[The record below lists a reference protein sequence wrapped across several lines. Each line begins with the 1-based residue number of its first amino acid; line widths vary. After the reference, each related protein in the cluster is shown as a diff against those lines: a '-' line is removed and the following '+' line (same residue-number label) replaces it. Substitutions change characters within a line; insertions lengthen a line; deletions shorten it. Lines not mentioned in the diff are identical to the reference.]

1 MKKMILLTYLLF
13 SLSSLF
19 AFTWKGKD
27 TIAVRDSIMKE
38 VELLPADTSRLSHLL
53 KVTYLNQFPPG
64 NLYFARRLYEEA
76 VKQNNLFYENMGA
89 YYLAICYDKKHELDT
104 LTYWVDKLE
113 EFAPQIGKYD
123 YYLEQKAAISR
134 VMASK
139 KMVEKAVFVAK
150 EVLKESQER
159 KSNNGIVAAYNSL
172 SCAYS
177 VSKRPDESLRM
188 LLKGYKACNRTTKLS
203 LSVDILS
210 RLVSQYA
217 NRAMRDSSFFYLEK
231 MNAALNTIVANEPET
246 MDNWRDVMVDCQ
258 TKYMRY
264 YMNKKDFPQT
274 EVYLEKAKALLTPY
288 VDTAYWLNVKLMEL
302 QYYGRIK
309 EYDKGIA
316 LVDEVTPVVVKTYI
330 ETYELLIQYKSTL
343 LWGKGE
349 QDASLE
355 NLKDL
360 LHKQDSMSLAFSTNQ
375 LKEVK
380 EIYHIDEL
388 LLEKQKIANTNHV
401 RAVTILIILLGLM
414 ALFYVYTKQLSRKI
428 AKAEKEAAEAAA
440 LSNADNQAKER
451 LKLEISHDIR
461 TPLNAVVGFAEILA
475 ETGDLDED
483 SKREYNKIIQ
493 ENACQLLDYVN
504 NILELSRLESGK
516 IKYTRDNCEF
526 IGLCR
531 EAVQMANATEKNC
544 VRAELHTDLDKQMIN
559 TDKTRLLLLLNSLMV
574 TTVDEEFYHVTIT
587 VQRKEEKSL
596 LLVKVVNTPLAK
608 ERFENKTAMIRNEI
622 NTHFIHSFGGYYK
635 VDALAKEG
643 PTVVFAYPYS

>member
-217 NRAMRDSSFFYLEK
+217 NRAMRDSSFYYLEK

-274 EVYLEKAKALLTPY
+274 EVCLEKAKALLTPY

>member
-19 AFTWKGKD
+19 AFTWKDED

-38 VELLPADTSRLSHLL
+38 VELLPADTSRLSRLL

-217 NRAMRDSSFFYLEK
+217 NRAMRDSSFYYLEK

-516 IKYTRDNCEF
+516 IKYTREKCEF

-544 VRAELHTDLDKQMIN
+544 VRAELHTDIDKQMID

-643 PTVVFAYPYS
+643 PAVVFAYPYS

>member
-19 AFTWKGKD
+19 AFTWKDED

-38 VELLPADTSRLSHLL
+38 VELLPADTSRLSRLL

-217 NRAMRDSSFFYLEK
+217 NRAMRDSSFYYLEK

-264 YMNKKDFPQT
+264 YMNKKDFSQT
-274 EVYLEKAKALLTPY
+274 EVYLEKAKALLAPY

-516 IKYTRDNCEF
+516 IKYTRENCEF

-544 VRAELHTDLDKQMIN
+544 VRAELHTDIDKQMID

>member
-19 AFTWKGKD
+19 AFTWKDED
-27 TIAVRDSIMKE
+27 TIAVRDSIMRE
-38 VELLPADTSRLSHLL
+38 VELLPADTSRLSRLL

-123 YYLEQKAAISR
+123 YYLEQKAALSR

-177 VSKRPDESLRM
+177 VSKRPNESLRM
-188 LLKGYKACNRTTKLS
+188 LQKGYEACNRTTKLS

-217 NRAMRDSSFFYLEK
+217 NRAMRDSSFYYLEK

-274 EVYLEKAKALLTPY
+274 EVYLGKAKALLTPY

-360 LHKQDSMSLAFSTNQ
+360 LHKQDSMSIAFSTNQ

-516 IKYTRDNCEF
+516 IKYTWANCEF

-574 TTVDEEFYHVTIT
+574 TTVEEEFYHVTIT

>member
-19 AFTWKGKD
+19 AFTWKDED

-38 VELLPADTSRLSHLL
+38 VELLPADTSRLSRLL

-217 NRAMRDSSFFYLEK
+217 NRAMRDSSFYYLEK

-264 YMNKKDFPQT
+264 YMNKKDFSQT

-516 IKYTRDNCEF
+516 IKYTRENCEF

-544 VRAELHTDLDKQMIN
+544 VRAELHTDIDKQMID

-574 TTVDEEFYHVTIT
+574 TTVDEGFYHVTIT

>member
-1 MKKMILLTYLLF
+1 MILLTYLLF

-19 AFTWKGKD
+19 AFTWNDDD
-27 TIAVRDSIMKE
+27 TIAFRDSILKE

-53 KVTYLNQFPPG
+53 EVTYLNQSPPG
-64 NLYFARRLYEEA
+64 NLYFATRLYEEA
-76 VKQNNLFYENMGA
+76 VKQNSLFYENMGA
-89 YYLAICYDKKHELDT
+89 YYLATCYDKKHELDT
-104 LTYWVDKLE
+104 LTHWVNKLE
-113 EFAPQIGKYD
+113 ELAPRMGKYD

-139 KMVEKAVFVAK
+139 KMIEKAVFVAK
-150 EVLKESQER
+150 EVLKEAQER

-177 VSKRPDESLRM
+177 VSKRPDESLDM
-188 LLKGYKACNRTTKLS
+188 LHKGYKACRQATKLS
-203 LSVDILS
+203 LSIDILS

-217 NRAMRDSSFFYLEK
+217 SRAMRDSSFYYLEK
-231 MNAALNTIVANEPET
+231 MNAALNAVVAKEPKT
-246 MDNWRDVMVDCQ
+246 VDNWRDVMVDCQ
-258 TKYMRY
+258 IKYMRY
-264 YMNKKDFPQT
+264 YMNKKDFAQT

-316 LVDEVTPVVVKTYI
+316 LVDEVTPVVAKTYI
-330 ETYELLIQYKSTL
+330 ETYELLMQYKSTL

-349 QDASLE
+349 QDASID

-360 LHKQDSMSLAFSTNQ
+360 LHKQDSMNIAFSTNQ
-375 LKEVK
+375 LKQVK

-388 LLEKQKIANTNHV
+388 LLEKQKITNINYV
-401 RAVTILIILLGLM
+401 RAITILIILLALM
-414 ALFYVYTKQLSRKI
+414 ALFYVYTKLLSHKI
-428 AKAEKEAAEAAA
+428 AKAEKAAAEAAA

-475 ETGDLDED
+475 EAGELDDE

-516 IKYTRDNCEF
+516 IKYIKEKCEF
-526 IGLCR
+526 IGICR
-531 EAVQMANATEKNC
+531 EAVEVANATEQNC
-544 VRAELHTDLDKQMIN
+544 AMVELHTDIDKQMIDV
-559 TDKTRLLLLLNSLMV
+559 DKSRLLLLLNSLMV
-574 TTVDEEFYHVTIT
+574 STVDEEFHHVIIT
-587 VQRKEEKSL
+587 VNRKEEKSL

-622 NTHFIHSFGGYYK
+622 NAHFIHYFGGYYK
-635 VDALAKEG
+635 VNALAKEG
-643 PTVVFAYPYS
+643 PTVTFTFTYK

>member
-217 NRAMRDSSFFYLEK
+217 NRAMRDSSFYYLEK

-375 LKEVK
+375 LKGVK

-516 IKYTRDNCEF
+516 IKYTRENCEF

-544 VRAELHTDLDKQMIN
+544 VRAELHTDLDQQMID
-559 TDKTRLLLLLNSLMV
+559 TDKARLLLLLNSLMV
-574 TTVDEEFYHVTIT
+574 TTVDEEFYHVTIS
-587 VQRKEEKSL
+587 VQRKEDKSL

-643 PTVVFAYPYS
+643 PTVVFAYPYN

>member
-1 MKKMILLTYLLF
+1 MLLICLLSFLLSF
-13 SLSSLF
+13 S
-19 AFTWKGKD
+19 AFTWKNDD
-27 TIAVRDSIMKE
+27 TIAFRDSIMKE

-53 KVTYLNQFPPG
+53 NVAYLNQFPPG
-64 NLYFARRLYEEA
+64 NLYFASRLYEEA

-89 YYLAICYDKKHELDT
+89 YYLATCYDKKHELDT
-104 LTYWVDKLE
+104 LTYWVDKLRE
-113 EFAPQIGKYD
+113 LAPQIGKYD

-150 EVLKESQER
+150 EVLQEAQKR

-188 LLKGYKACNRTTKLS
+188 LQIGYQICNRTTKLS
-203 LSVDILS
+203 LSIDILS

-217 NRAMRDSSFFYLEK
+217 NRAMRDSSFYYLEK
-231 MNAALNTIVANEPET
+231 MNASLNAVVAKEPATI
-246 MDNWRDVMVDCQ
+246 DNWRDVMVDCQ

-264 YMNKKDFPQT
+264 YMNKKDFAQT

-288 VDTAYWLNVKLMEL
+288 VDTAYWLNVKLIEL

-316 LVDEVTPVVVKTYI
+316 LVDEVVPVVAKTYI

-349 QDASLE
+349 QDMSLE

-360 LHKQDSMSLAFSTNQ
+360 LHKQDSMNIAFSTNQ
-375 LKEVK
+375 LKQVK

-388 LLEKQKIANTNHV
+388 LLEKQKITNTNYI
-401 RAVTILIILLGLM
+401 RAVTILIALLVLM
-414 ALFYVYTKQLSRKI
+414 GVFYIYTKLLSRKI
-428 AKAEKEAAEAAA
+428 AKAEKVAAEAAV

-475 ETGDLDED
+475 ETDDLDEEN
-483 SKREYNKIIQ
+483 KREYNKIIQ
-493 ENACQLLDYVN
+493 ENANQLLDYVN

-516 IKYTRDNCEF
+516 IRYTKEKCEF
-526 IGLCR
+526 IAFCH
-531 EAVQMANATEKNC
+531 EAVQIANTTEQTC
-544 VRAELHTDLDKQMIN
+544 TRVELHTDIDEQVIN
-559 TDKTRLLLLLNSLMV
+559 TDKVRLLLLLNSLMIS
-574 TTVDEEFYHVTIT
+574 TLDEEFYHVTIT
-587 VQRKEEKSL
+587 VDRKEDQFL
-596 LLVKVVNTPLAK
+596 LLIKAVNTPLAK

-643 PTVVFAYPYS
+643 PTVTFTYPYR

>member
-217 NRAMRDSSFFYLEK
+217 NRAMRDSSFYYLEK

>member
-516 IKYTRDNCEF
+516 IKYTRENCEF

-635 VDALAKEG
+635 VDTLAKEG

>member
-217 NRAMRDSSFFYLEK
+217 NRAMRDSSFYYLEK

-493 ENACQLLDYVN
+493 DNACQLLDYVN

>member
-1 MKKMILLTYLLF
+1 MILLTYLLF

-19 AFTWKGKD
+19 AFTWNDDD
-27 TIAVRDSIMKE
+27 TIAFRDSILKE

-53 KVTYLNQFPPG
+53 EVTYLNQFPPG
-64 NLYFARRLYEEA
+64 NLYFATRLYEEA

-89 YYLAICYDKKHELDT
+89 YYLATCYDKKHELDT
-104 LTYWVDKLE
+104 LTHWVNKLE
-113 EFAPQIGKYD
+113 ELAPRMGKYD

-139 KMVEKAVFVAK
+139 KMIEKAVFVAK
-150 EVLKESQER
+150 DVLKEAQER

-177 VSKRPDESLRM
+177 VSKRPDESLNM
-188 LLKGYKACNRTTKLS
+188 LHKGYKACKQTTKLS
-203 LSVDILS
+203 LSIDILS

-217 NRAMRDSSFFYLEK
+217 SRAMRDSSFYYLEK
-231 MNAALNTIVANEPET
+231 MNAALNAVVAKEPKT
-246 MDNWRDVMVDCQ
+246 VDNWRDVMVDCQ

-264 YMNKKDFPQT
+264 YMNKKDFAQT

-316 LVDEVTPVVVKTYI
+316 LVDEVTPVVAKTYM

-349 QDASLE
+349 QDASIE

-360 LHKQDSMSLAFSTNQ
+360 LHKQDSMNIAFSTNQ
-375 LKEVK
+375 LKQVK

-388 LLEKQKIANTNHV
+388 LLEKQKITNTNYV
-401 RAVTILIILLGLM
+401 RAITILIILLVLM
-414 ALFYVYTKQLSRKI
+414 ALFYVYTKLLSCKI
-428 AKAEKEAAEAAA
+428 AKAEKAAAEAAA
-440 LSNADNQAKER
+440 LSNADNLAKER

-475 ETGDLDED
+475 EAGELDDE

-516 IKYTRDNCEF
+516 IKYIRERCEF
-526 IGLCR
+526 IGICR
-531 EAVQMANATEKNC
+531 EAVEVANATEQNC
-544 VRAELHTDLDKQMIN
+544 AMVELHTDIDKQMIDV
-559 TDKTRLLLLLNSLMV
+559 DKSRLLLLLNSLMV
-574 TTVDEEFYHVTIT
+574 SIVDEEFHHVIIT
-587 VQRKEEKSL
+587 VNRKEEKSL

-622 NTHFIHSFGGYYK
+622 NAHFIHYFGGYYK
-635 VDALAKEG
+635 VNALAKEG
-643 PTVVFAYPYS
+643 PTVTFTFTYK

>member
-217 NRAMRDSSFFYLEK
+217 NRAMRDSSFYYLEK

-274 EVYLEKAKALLTPY
+274 EVCLEKAKALLTPY

-516 IKYTRDNCEF
+516 IKYTRENCEF

-574 TTVDEEFYHVTIT
+574 TTVEEEFYHVTIT

-643 PTVVFAYPYS
+643 PTVVFAYPYN

>member
-1 MKKMILLTYLLF
+1 MKKMILLAYLLF

-19 AFTWKGKD
+19 AFTWKDED

-38 VELLPADTSRLSHLL
+38 VELLPADTSRLSRLL

-217 NRAMRDSSFFYLEK
+217 NRAMRDSSFYYLEK

-355 NLKDL
+355 NLKGL

-516 IKYTRDNCEF
+516 IKYTRENCEF

-544 VRAELHTDLDKQMIN
+544 VRAELHTDIDKQMID

>member
-217 NRAMRDSSFFYLEK
+217 NRAMRDSSFYYLEK
-231 MNAALNTIVANEPET
+231 MNAALNTIVANEPGT

-360 LHKQDSMSLAFSTNQ
+360 LHKQDSMSIAFSTNQ

-516 IKYTRDNCEF
+516 IKYTRENCEF

>member
-19 AFTWKGKD
+19 AFTWKGND

-217 NRAMRDSSFFYLEK
+217 NRAMRDSSFYYLEK

-516 IKYTRDNCEF
+516 IKYTRENCEF